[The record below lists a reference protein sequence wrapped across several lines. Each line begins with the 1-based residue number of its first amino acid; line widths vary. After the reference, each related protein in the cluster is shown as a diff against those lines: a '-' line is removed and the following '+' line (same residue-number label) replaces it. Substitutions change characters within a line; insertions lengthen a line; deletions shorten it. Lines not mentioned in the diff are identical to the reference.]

1 MNAYRTIGFALVM
14 LLYLAYPYYL
24 IHQQEQ
30 ILEEGVVFSLPL
42 QPVDP
47 IDAFRGRYLS
57 LNYEAPTLPAPQG
70 LESGQTIYVT
80 LRRDSLGYAY
90 FDQVFLEAPQ
100 GQPYIETT
108 GYPVNG
114 EVSVDIPENLWRY
127 YLNEKLAP
135 AAEEAYFELVQ
146 SGDRREIR
154 AYAQVRVLNGEVRI
168 EEVFLEGEPLRAY
181 LRGD

>member
-30 ILEEGVVFSLPL
+30 ILEEGAVFRLPL